1 MEKAAGGGERKGKE
15 REVTAAAICGRR
27 GATRRNPPIKWDAWR
42 LLIVTAARWH
52 HRSAPLPMPSK
63 MLRYLAPLDY
73 GLDGRNWCGRNRTP
87 VVMDWPLIW
96 EFLKKGTNNK
106 MNNNNNHNN
115 NNNTHT
121 HTHADRQTDK
131 KKIKIKSK

>member
-52 HRSAPLPMPSK
+52 HRSAPITNAVENVALPGAAGLWAGWPELVWPESDTGGDG
-63 MLRYLAPLDY
+63 LATDL
-73 GLDGRNWCGRNRTP
+73 GISEEG
-87 VVMDWPLIW
+87 
-96 EFLKKGTNNK
+96 NK
-106 MNNNNNHNN
+106 
-115 NNNTHT
+115 
-121 HTHADRQTDK
+121 
-131 KKIKIKSK
+131 